1 MKQTKASILY
11 FMGPAMLLFCLIFI
25 YPVSRTAIMSFFSVK
40 SVTSAVSTWSWAGLD
55 NYIKLFHTP
64 LFITS
69 VINIG
74 KIWLYCGIACLGLA
88 IALAIILTSGLRG
101 QKFFRAIIYMP
112 NVIAAVAVGYM
123 WLLYVYNA
131 KFGLFHSFFTAL
143 GWESMANFQWLG
155 TDHMFLSMC
164 IAYVFSN
171 VGYFMLMYI
180 AAIEKISPDYYE
192 AATIEGANI
201 FDKFFHI
208 TLPLIKGVLGTSLV
222 LWTTKTMGFF
232 ALAQVFGGVSTYT
245 PMMYTYQ
252 TLFGSEIS
260 ADSMNTGVAAA
271 AACIMTIVVV
281 AVSTISRK
289 SIKDDGYERYG
300 GKQTMAKAKK
310 EKMEANPFKLKKE
323 LPRLPGYII
332 VTLWT
337 AFIFCMIGWIIL
349 ASLSTTKEIF
359 TGSLLASGL
368 HFENYT
374 KALFTNKAALNLLN
388 SVIYTVPSCILI
400 IVVCAPAAYCMSR
413 FKFRG
418 AGLIQALIIIGLA
431 IPNIMI
437 VMPLFSVVSALKLS
451 GTHFTLIFLYTACSV
466 PYTTFFLLT
475 FFKGISTSIQCFW
488 KIMFP
493 LAQPAIVT
501 VSIFNFIGKWNEY
514 FMALIFANKS
524 NLRPIGVG
532 LYQTV
537 TSMMNSGDWAG
548 MFASVV
554 IVFVP
559 TVVIYAFLSDKI
571 ISGVTAGGNKG

>member
-25 YPVSRTAIMSFFSVK
+25 YPVSRTAIMSLFSVK

-88 IALAIILTSGLRG
+88 IVLAIILTSGLRG

-131 KFGLFHSFFTAL
+131 KFGLLHSLFTAL
-143 GWESMANFQWLG
+143 GWKSMANFQWLG

-232 ALAQVFGGVSTYT
+232 ALAQVFGGVRTYT

-289 SIKDDGYERYG
+289 SIKDDGYE
-300 GKQTMAKAKK
+300 
-310 EKMEANPFKLKKE
+310 L
-323 LPRLPGYII
+323 
-332 VTLWT
+332 
-337 AFIFCMIGWIIL
+337 
-349 ASLSTTKEIF
+349 
-359 TGSLLASGL
+359 
-368 HFENYT
+368 
-374 KALFTNKAALNLLN
+374 
-388 SVIYTVPSCILI
+388 
-400 IVVCAPAAYCMSR
+400 
-413 FKFRG
+413 
-418 AGLIQALIIIGLA
+418 
-431 IPNIMI
+431 
-437 VMPLFSVVSALKLS
+437 
-451 GTHFTLIFLYTACSV
+451 
-466 PYTTFFLLT
+466 
-475 FFKGISTSIQCFW
+475 
-488 KIMFP
+488 
-493 LAQPAIVT
+493 
-501 VSIFNFIGKWNEY
+501 
-514 FMALIFANKS
+514 
-524 NLRPIGVG
+524 
-532 LYQTV
+532 
-537 TSMMNSGDWAG
+537 
-548 MFASVV
+548 
-554 IVFVP
+554 
-559 TVVIYAFLSDKI
+559 
-571 ISGVTAGGNKG
+571 

>member
-88 IALAIILTSGLRG
+88 IVLAIILTSGLRG

-131 KFGLFHSFFTAL
+131 KFGLFHSLFTAL
-143 GWESMANFQWLG
+143 GWKSMANFQWLG

-192 AATIEGANI
+192 AATIEGANV

-208 TLPLIKGVLGTSLV
+208 TLPLIKGVFGTSLV

-289 SIKDDGYERYG
+289 SIKDDGYE
-300 GKQTMAKAKK
+300 
-310 EKMEANPFKLKKE
+310 L
-323 LPRLPGYII
+323 
-332 VTLWT
+332 
-337 AFIFCMIGWIIL
+337 
-349 ASLSTTKEIF
+349 
-359 TGSLLASGL
+359 
-368 HFENYT
+368 
-374 KALFTNKAALNLLN
+374 
-388 SVIYTVPSCILI
+388 
-400 IVVCAPAAYCMSR
+400 
-413 FKFRG
+413 
-418 AGLIQALIIIGLA
+418 
-431 IPNIMI
+431 
-437 VMPLFSVVSALKLS
+437 
-451 GTHFTLIFLYTACSV
+451 
-466 PYTTFFLLT
+466 
-475 FFKGISTSIQCFW
+475 
-488 KIMFP
+488 
-493 LAQPAIVT
+493 
-501 VSIFNFIGKWNEY
+501 
-514 FMALIFANKS
+514 
-524 NLRPIGVG
+524 
-532 LYQTV
+532 
-537 TSMMNSGDWAG
+537 
-548 MFASVV
+548 
-554 IVFVP
+554 
-559 TVVIYAFLSDKI
+559 
-571 ISGVTAGGNKG
+571 

>member
-1 MKQTKASILY
+1 
-11 FMGPAMLLFCLIFI
+11 MGPAMLLFCLIFI

-69 VINIG
+69 VKNIG

-88 IALAIILTSGLRG
+88 IVLAIILTSGLRG

-192 AATIEGANI
+192 AATIEGANV

-271 AACIMTIVVV
+271 AACIMTMLELLQ
-281 AVSTISRK
+281 AL
-289 SIKDDGYERYG
+289 
-300 GKQTMAKAKK
+300 KAKGYRLYLLSNAATRQPIYWARA
-310 EKMEANPFKLKKE
+310 EASKLMDGVLISAEVK
-323 LPRLPGYII
+323 
-332 VTLWT
+332 
-337 AFIFCMIGWIIL
+337 
-349 ASLSTTKEIF
+349 
-359 TGSLLASGL
+359 LLKPDPQIYRTFL
-368 HFENYT
+368 H
-374 KALFTNKAALNLLN
+374 
-388 SVIYTVPSCILI
+388 
-400 IVVCAPAAYCMSR
+400 
-413 FKFRG
+413 KF
-418 AGLIQALIIIGLA
+418 A
-431 IPNIMI
+431 
-437 VMPLFSVVSALKLS
+437 
-451 GTHFTLIFLYTACSV
+451 
-466 PYTTFFLLT
+466 
-475 FFKGISTSIQCFW
+475 
-488 KIMFP
+488 
-493 LAQPAIVT
+493 
-501 VSIFNFIGKWNEY
+501 
-514 FMALIFANKS
+514 
-524 NLRPIGVG
+524 LRPEECVFIDDTPINVEGA
-532 LYQTV
+532 LYEN
-537 TSMMNSGDWAG
+537 MAG
-548 MFASVV
+548 
-554 IVFVP
+554 IVFNMDVP
-559 TVVIYAFLSDKI
+559 ALAESLRTL
-571 ISGVTAGGNKG
+571 GVEW